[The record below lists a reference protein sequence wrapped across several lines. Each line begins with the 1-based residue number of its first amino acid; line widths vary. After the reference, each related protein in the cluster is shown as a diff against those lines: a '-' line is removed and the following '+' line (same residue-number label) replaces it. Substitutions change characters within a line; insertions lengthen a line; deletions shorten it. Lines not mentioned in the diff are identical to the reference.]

1 MKKMLNKKNLIL
13 GAILLIIL
21 CLRIFIIFPAKIQG
35 SSMQPTLAHGENVFA
50 LRTDDFQKNDIIAFE
65 SPMEAGKMLVKRI
78 IGMPGDKIKIEKN
91 KIYVND
97 KRITEDY
104 LIDYGID
111 ADFTKLGTH
120 SELVVPDNSYFVMGD
135 NRFNSSDSRSFGTIS
150 KESVTGKVIL
160 RFGFSLY

>member
-1 MKKMLNKKNLIL
+1 MKKMLNKKNLIF
-13 GAILLIIL
+13 GAILLTIL

-35 SSMQPTLAHGENVFA
+35 SSMQPTLANGENVFA
-50 LRTDDFQKNDIIAFE
+50 LRTDDLQKNDIIAFE
-65 SPMEAGKMLVKRI
+65 SPVEQGKMLVKRI

-97 KRITEDY
+97 RRITEDY
-104 LIDYGID
+104 LIDYGND

-120 SELVVPDNSYFVMGD
+120 TELVVPDNAYFVMGD

-150 KESVTGKVIL
+150 KESVAGKIIL